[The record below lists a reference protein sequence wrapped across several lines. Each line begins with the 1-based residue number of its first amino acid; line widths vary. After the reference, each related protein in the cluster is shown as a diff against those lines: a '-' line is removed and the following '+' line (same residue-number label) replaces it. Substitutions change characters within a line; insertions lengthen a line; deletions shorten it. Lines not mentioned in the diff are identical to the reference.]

1 MSERRTR
8 IPVRQARI
16 EFLRARAAYERE
28 ALSFHTAQLGQSI
41 HPKRWFSRKI
51 GVGQMLDTGGHS
63 GVAGLIGQGFSLASQ
78 YPYLTAT
85 ISSLLVG
92 KRWRWIRWLGVGFAV
107 WQAVSVSAPTQN
119 KNDVNDDSKAGDKT
133 SNAESPD
140 QVPN

>member
-1 MSERRTR
+1 MGERRVR

-28 ALSFHTAQLGQSI
+28 ALSFHTEQLGQSI
-41 HPKRWFSRKI
+41 SPKRWFSRKM
-51 GVGQMLDTGGHS
+51 GVDQILGAGGHS

-78 YPYLTAT
+78 YPYLTAS
-85 ISSLLVG
+85 ISSLLMG

-107 WQAVSVSAPTQN
+107 WQAVSTSTPTHK
-119 KNDVNDDSKAGDKT
+119 KNDVNEAGKVGDEAL
-133 SNAESPD
+133 NAASPD